1 MEFMD
6 VVSKRRSIRKYKS
19 DPVPKEDIEYI
30 LEAARLAPSWAN
42 SQCWKFVVVTDPEV
56 KAELA
61 EAGNG
66 WIAKAPV
73 VITACADPS
82 RPGTKGDQ
90 EYYMLDVGIAMEH
103 LILAAADR
111 GLGTCWIG
119 AFDEAIAK
127 EALGVPENI
136 RVVASTPLGY
146 PDESPIADVLK
157 DSTNIY
163 VDDKN
168 VRHVPKRKLADIIH
182 RNGF

>member
-6 VVSKRRSIRKYKS
+6 VISKRRSIRKFKS

-30 LEAARLAPSWAN
+30 VEAARLAPSWAN
-42 SQCWKFVVVTDPEV
+42 SQCWKFVVVTDPDI

-61 EAGNG
+61 KAGNG
-66 WIAKAPV
+66 WIANAPV
-73 VITACADPS
+73 VITVCADPS
-82 RPGTKGDQ
+82 RPGTKEDQ

-119 AFDEAIAK
+119 AFDEKAVK
-127 EALGVPENI
+127 SALGVPDNI

-146 PDESPIADVLK
+146 PDQDPAPRQRRPLDEVMCS
-157 DSTNIY
+157 
-163 VDDKN
+163 DKYS
-168 VRHVPKRKLADIIH
+168 D
-182 RNGF
+182 

>member
-1 MEFMD
+1 MEFID
-6 VVSKRRSIRKYKS
+6 VISKRRSIRKYKS
-19 DPVPKEDIEYI
+19 DPVSKGDIEYI
-30 LEAARLAPSWAN
+30 VEAARLAPSWAN
-42 SQCWKFVVVTDPEV
+42 SQCFKFIVVTDPKV

-61 EAGNG
+61 KAGNG

-73 VITACADPS
+73 IVTACADPS

-119 AFDEAIAK
+119 AFDEDTAK
-127 EALGVPENI
+127 KALGVPDNI

-146 PDESPIADVLK
+146 PDESPDPRPRRSLEEVMCADK
-157 DSTNIY
+157 Y
-163 VDDKN
+163 E
-168 VRHVPKRKLADIIH
+168 A
-182 RNGF
+182 

>member
-6 VVSKRRSIRKYKS
+6 VISKRRSIRKFKS

-30 LEAARLAPSWAN
+30 VEAARLAPSWAN
-42 SQCWKFVVVTDPEV
+42 SQCWKFIVVTDPEI
-56 KAELA
+56 KSELA
-61 EAGNG
+61 KAGNG

-73 VITACADPS
+73 VIAACADPS
-82 RPGTKGDQ
+82 RPGTKEDQ

-119 AFDEAIAK
+119 AFDEKAAK
-127 EALGVPENI
+127 SALGVPENI

-146 PDESPIADVLK
+146 PDEAPDPRQRRPLNEVMCS
-157 DSTNIY
+157 
-163 VDDKN
+163 DKYS
-168 VRHVPKRKLADIIH
+168 D
-182 RNGF
+182 